1 MLARSVKYG
10 FKVVIILF
18 AVSGLEGGFT
28 DSIDLHIFI
37 WEINRCSVIDCSKNI
52 ALILP
57 LIIGVLKTLI
67 SV

>member
-37 WEINRCSVIDCSKNI
+37 
-52 ALILP
+52 
-57 LIIGVLKTLI
+57 
-67 SV
+67 